1 VGFHPH
7 TPYLTQAATAVS
19 QTVFHIFIGE
29 QLMVSTLND
38 TKRQLIAE
46 RLADLKAF
54 QNLIISND
62 QKLINVC
69 SDSDIRDRLQNM
81 FNDDQ
86 KNLGIIDTVIV
97 QYGVQAEPSAA
108 TRTFVQQFEQMMSGD
123 EFTFYQKLIHHELM
137 KHGQAMSGIIIH
149 KAAQKVG
156 ADIEVAI
163 APLNTVNFEGRAHQ
177 EQLKGMLEQVGVREM
192 TGKDADQ
199 GLWARVQDAVAA
211 LSGIAGSVM
220 TQNTNKQDM
229 NIQTLIRLD
238 HNKVNTIFTEI
249 GATKD
254 PQKLQEYFGQ
264 LYKDLLTHAQAE
276 EEVVYPNVRS
286 FYGNDNTQELYDEQ
300 SEMKRMLDEIKAID
314 PNSADEFRSK
324 IKDLMDVVGDHIR
337 QEESTLFAAID
348 KNCSPEQK
356 EKMATDFKTAKSNIQ
371 QQMMASV

>member
-1 VGFHPH
+1 M
-7 TPYLTQAATAVS
+7 
-19 QTVFHIFIGE
+19 IG
-29 QLMVSTLND
+29 
-38 TKRQLIAE
+38 E
-46 RLADLKAF
+46 RLADLRRF
-54 QNLIISND
+54 QEFIISND
-62 QKLINVC
+62 QKLINSC
-69 SDSDIRDRLQNM
+69 PDQDIRDRLQNM
-81 FNDDQ
+81 LEDDQ

-108 TRTFVQQFEQMMSGD
+108 THIFTQQFEQMMSGD
-123 EFTFYQKLIHHELM
+123 EFSFYQKLMHHELM

-192 TGKDADQ
+192 TGKDTDQ

-211 LSGIAGSVM
+211 LSGIAGSVL
-220 TQNTNKQDM
+220 TQNTDKRDM

-249 GATKD
+249 GATKE

-264 LYKDLLTHAQAE
+264 LYKDLLTHARAE
-276 EEVVYPNVRS
+276 EEIVYPKVRP
-286 FYGNDNTQELYDEQ
+286 FYGDDDTQELYDEQ
-300 SEMKRMLDEIKAID
+300 AEMKRMLDEIKAID
-314 PNSADEFRSK
+314 PNSVDEFRSK
-324 IKDLMDVVGDHIR
+324 VKDLMDVVGDHIR

-348 KNCSPEQK
+348 KNCSTEQK
-356 EKMATDFKTAKSNIQ
+356 EQMATEFKATKSRIQ
-371 QQMMASV
+371 QEMTASV

>member
-1 VGFHPH
+1 
-7 TPYLTQAATAVS
+7 
-19 QTVFHIFIGE
+19 
-29 QLMVSTLND
+29 MVTTLDD
-38 TKRQLIAE
+38 TKRMMIGE

-54 QNLIISND
+54 QNLIISNE
-62 QKLINVC
+62 QKLIEVC
-69 SDSDIRDRLQNM
+69 PYGDVRERLQNM
-81 FNDDQ
+81 LEDDQ

-108 TRTFVQQFEQMMSGD
+108 TQIFIPQFEQMMSGD

-137 KHGQAMSGIIIH
+137 KHGQAMSGIMIH
-149 KAAQKVG
+149 KAAQVVG

-163 APLNTVNFEGRAHQ
+163 GPLNTVNFEGRAHQ

-192 TGKDADQ
+192 TGQDAEQ
-199 GLWARVQDAVAA
+199 GLWARVQDAIAA
-211 LSGIAGSVM
+211 FSGVAGSVI
-220 TQNTNKQDM
+220 TQNSDKQDM

-264 LYKDLLTHAQAE
+264 LYKDILAHAQAE

-286 FYGNDNTQELYDEQ
+286 FYGEENTQELYSEQ
-300 SEMKRMLDEIKAID
+300 AQMKQMLDEIKAID
-314 PNSADEFRSK
+314 PSSVDQFRSK
-324 IKDLMDVVGDHIR
+324 IKDLMDVLGDHIR

-348 KNCSPEQK
+348 NNCSSEQK
-356 EKMATDFKTAKSNIQ
+356 EQMATQFKAAKSKVQ
-371 QQMMASV
+371 QEMASTMQ

>member
-1 VGFHPH
+1 
-7 TPYLTQAATAVS
+7 
-19 QTVFHIFIGE
+19 
-29 QLMVSTLND
+29 MVSTLDD
-38 TKRQLIAE
+38 TKRLMIAE

-54 QNLIISND
+54 QNLIISNE
-62 QKLINVC
+62 QKLIAAC
-69 SDSDIRDRLQNM
+69 PDPDIQARLQNM
-81 FNDDQ
+81 LEDDQ

-108 TRTFVQQFEQMMSGD
+108 TQVFIPQFEQMMAGN

-137 KHGQAMSGIIIH
+137 KHGQAMSGIMIH

-211 LSGIAGSVM
+211 LSGIVGSVV

-229 NIQTLIRLD
+229 NVQTLIRLE

-249 GATKD
+249 GATND

-264 LYKDLLTHAQAE
+264 LYKDLLSHAQAE
-276 EEVVYPNVRS
+276 EEVVYPKVRS

-300 SEMKRMLDEIKAID
+300 TEIKQMLDQIKAID
-314 PNSADEFRSK
+314 PNSVDEFKSK
-324 IKDLMDVVGDHIR
+324 IKDLMDIVGDHIR
-337 QEESTLFAAID
+337 QEESTMFAAID
-348 KNCSPEQK
+348 RNCSTQQK
-356 EKMATDFKTAKSNIQ
+356 EQMATEFKTAKSNIQ
-371 QQMMASV
+371 RKMMASV

>member
-1 VGFHPH
+1 
-7 TPYLTQAATAVS
+7 
-19 QTVFHIFIGE
+19 
-29 QLMVSTLND
+29 MVITLND
-38 TKRQLIAE
+38 EKRRLIGE

-62 QKLINVC
+62 QKLISACPYEDV
-69 SDSDIRDRLQNM
+69 RDRLQNM
-81 FNDDQ
+81 LKDDQ
-86 KNLGIIDTVIV
+86 KNLGIIETVIV
-97 QYGVQAEPSAA
+97 QYGIQSEPSPA
-108 TRTFVQQFEQMMSGD
+108 TNLFIQQFEQMMSGD

-137 KHGQAMSGIIIH
+137 KHGQAMSGITIH

-163 APLNTVNFEGRAHQ
+163 GPLNTVNFEGRAHQ

-192 TGKDADQ
+192 TGQDADQ
-199 GLWARVQDAVAA
+199 GIWARVQDAIAA
-211 LSGIAGSVM
+211 LSGVAGSII

-238 HNKVNTIFTEI
+238 HNKVNTIFTEV

-264 LYKDLLTHAQAE
+264 LYKDLLAHAQAE
-276 EEVVYPNVRS
+276 EEVVYPKVRS
-286 FYGNDNTQELYDEQ
+286 FYGDDNTQELYDEQ
-300 SEMKRMLDEIKAID
+300 AEMKRMLDEIKAID

-324 IKDLMDVVGDHIR
+324 IKQLMDVVGDHIR

-348 KNCSPEQK
+348 NNCSTEQK
-356 EKMATDFKTAKSNIQ
+356 EQMATDFKSAKSRIQ
-371 QQMMASV
+371 QEIMTSVR

>member
-1 VGFHPH
+1 M
-7 TPYLTQAATAVS
+7 AVS
-19 QTVFHIFIGE
+19 
-29 QLMVSTLND
+29 LND
-38 TKRQLIAE
+38 EKRRMIGE
-46 RLADLKAF
+46 RLADLQSF

-62 QKLINVC
+62 QKLIKACPYNDV
-69 SDSDIRDRLQNM
+69 RERLQNM
-81 FNDDQ
+81 LQDDQ
-86 KNLGIIDTVIV
+86 KNLGIIETVIV
-97 QYGVQAEPSAA
+97 QYGIQVEPSAA
-108 TRTFVQQFEQMMSGD
+108 TKTFTQQFEQMMSGD

-137 KHGQAMSGIIIH
+137 KHGQAMSGITIH

-192 TGKDADQ
+192 TGQDADQ
-199 GLWARVQDAVAA
+199 GLWARVQDAIAA
-211 LSGIAGSVM
+211 LSGVAGSVV
-220 TQNTNKQDM
+220 TQNTDKQDM

-276 EEVVYPNVRS
+276 EELVYPKVRP
-286 FYGNDNTQELYDEQ
+286 FYGDGDTQELYDEQ
-300 SEMKRMLDEIKAID
+300 AEMKRMLDQIRSLD
-314 PNSADEFRSK
+314 PNSNADEFRSR

-348 KNCSPEQK
+348 KNCSTEQK
-356 EKMATDFKTAKSNIQ
+356 EQMATEFKAAKSRIQ
-371 QQMMASV
+371 QEMTV